1 MSKKT
6 PPNDRLPLE
15 DTGIAKSENGPV
27 NKRWIVRIFLMVPLL
42 FAVLFTGAVM
52 GMYFQ
57 GAGLRA
63 FFEVTGLEP
72 GGGSSQKIAVPLTK
86 VVSESDITALE
97 NGAIVALGKL
107 VPEGGV
113 STIALP
119 YGAGDAR
126 IAELHA
132 PIGQWV
138 RKGNVLATLD
148 NRASLE
154 TSVQAAE
161 AEVAVSE
168 ASLLQVQ
175 RSIEASRVE
184 NEAQLQRSI
193 TTAELAKADLERTRS
208 LFERKVVTQ
217 AELDKAKAAADT
229 ADQDVVHKRA
239 TLKRYNDNDVMA
251 QADVAL
257 AKRKLQSAQIALK
270 TAQVNLEKSVVR
282 APYDGVILDV
292 LVQPGERPSATT
304 GIIEFGNTQR
314 MTAELEI
321 YQNQVGRLQI
331 GDSVLLK
338 AEALSQPLNGIL
350 TEVGVLVGRQSVIS
364 DDPAANTD
372 ARVVTAIVQL
382 DENSS
387 EIAASFTNLEVLGYL
402 KRAGAQKAVAEAK
415 P

>member
-1 MSKKT
+1 MLI
-6 PPNDRLPLE
+6 RIALIIPLFF
-15 DTGIAKSENGPV
+15 SV
-27 NKRWIVRIFLMVPLL
+27 M
-42 FAVLFTGAVM
+42 FTGAVM

-63 FFEVTGLEP
+63 FFELTGLEP
-72 GGGSSQKIAVPLTK
+72 GGGSSEKIAVPLTK
-86 VVSESDITALE
+86 VVTESDITALE

-119 YGAGDAR
+119 FGAGDAR
-126 IAELHA
+126 ISELHA
-132 PIGQWV
+132 SIGQWAS
-138 RKGNVLATLD
+138 KGSVLATLD

-168 ASLLQVQ
+168 ASLAQVQ

-193 TTAELAKADLERTRS
+193 TNADLARADLKRTRS

-217 AELDKAKAAADT
+217 AELDRAKATADT
-229 ADQDVVHKRA
+229 AEQDVVHKRA
-239 TLKRYNDNDVMA
+239 TLKRYNNIDDMA

-257 AKRKLQSAQIALK
+257 AKRKLQSAQIALV

-282 APYDGVILDV
+282 APFDGVILDV

-314 MTAELEI
+314 MTAELEV

-331 GDSVLLK
+331 GDNVLLK
-338 AEALSQPLNGIL
+338 AEALSKPLNGVL
-350 TEVGVLVGRQSVIS
+350 SEVGVLVGRQNVMS

-372 ARVVTAIVQL
+372 ARVVKAIVQL

-402 KRAGAQKAVAEAK
+402 KRAGSQKAVAEAK